1 MPIGRM
7 SASQRSHEWT
17 HAGLALAL
25 ALSLTPATADA
36 QHGALRRAIEQR
48 RAARHDRAEG
58 GLDDGAGDT
67 RRAAIPADV
76 RVIRDVAY
84 GRDPKQ
90 RFDVY
95 VPAGA
100 EHAPVIFMVH
110 GGGWRTGDK
119 AGRAVVENKVA
130 HWARDGVIVISVNYR
145 LLPDADPLEQARDVA
160 RALVAAQSRLA
171 GWGGDPAKVTLMGH
185 SAGAHLVALLA
196 AEPSLATS
204 LGATP
209 WLGTIILDSA
219 VLDVVAAM
227 TRPHL
232 PLYDAAF
239 GRDTSFWREASPA
252 AHLARGTAPLLMV
265 CSSKRRDSCPAAM
278 QLAARAKPLGV
289 RAEVLTAAKSHR
301 EINEQLGADAVYT
314 SAVDR
319 FLGSLDPVLARA
331 VVSGAR

>member
-1 MPIGRM
+1 MTIGRS
-7 SASQRSHEWT
+7 SASRRSPRWT
-17 HAGLALAL
+17 HAGLAVAL
-25 ALSLTPATADA
+25 ALSLAPAAATA
-36 QHGALRRAIEQR
+36 QHGTIRRANEQR
-48 RAARHDRAEG
+48 HAARRGRADG
-58 GLDDGAGDT
+58 GLDDGASET
-67 RRAAIPADV
+67 RRAAVPSNV
-76 RVIRDVAY
+76 RVIRDAAY

-100 EHAPVIFMVH
+100 ARAPVIFLVH

-130 HWARDGVIVISVNYR
+130 HWSRDGVIVISVNYR

-160 RALVAAQSRLA
+160 RALAAAQSHLA
-171 GWGGDPAKVTLMGH
+171 EWGGDPAKVTLVGH

-204 LGATP
+204 LGAKP

-219 VLDVVAAM
+219 VLDVVATM

-239 GRDTSFWREASPA
+239 GRDTAFWRATSPA

-278 QLAARAKPLGV
+278 RLAAQAKALGV
-289 RAEVLTAAKSHR
+289 RAEVLSEAKSHR
-301 EINEQLGADAVYT
+301 EINEQLGADVAYT

-319 FLGSLDPVLARA
+319 FLASLDPALARA
-331 VVSGAR
+331 VSAER